1 MGGSSQ
7 TTNASSSTTKGPT
20 AEAKPY
26 LDPLY
31 QQGWGF
37 TNNIPQDYV
46 AQANPLMQSGVNQL
60 SNIAPSLGS
69 TGQPLVD
76 MATKIANGYFLDP
89 NNDPTFAG
97 LRTATVNPL
106 LDTLRNQVLPGLTGN
121 AITAGGVGGGP
132 SAFGGASL
140 GIPQQSALNDFSK
153 AATDAVARAAS
164 ASRTAGM
171 ALIPQAGNIAA
182 QGEQLRL
189 LPATVTGQAG
199 EMQRSFTQMA
209 IDDALKRY
217 GTGQSAQQQF
227 ANLIATGGYGTSD
240 TNSTST
246 TTQETSMAAQ
256 ILQGLSG
263 AAGIAGAMFGVPT
276 AGGASA
282 FSGISNLFK
291 GFAAPQGG
299 AGNPYY
305 NGSWQPAP
313 YAPT

>member
-7 TTNASSSTTKGPT
+7 TTESHAMTEKLPTK
-20 AEAKPY
+20 EAQKY

-46 AQANPLMQSGVNQL
+46 AQANPLMQSGAQQ
-60 SNIAPSLGS
+60 IANVAPTMGT

-76 MATKIANGYFLDP
+76 MATRIARGEFLDP

-106 LDTLRNQVLPGLTGN
+106 LDTLRNQVLPGLTGQ
-121 AITAGGVGGGP
+121 AIQAGGVGGGP

-140 GIPQQSALNDFSK
+140 GIPQESALNDFSK

-164 ASRTAGM
+164 QSRLAGM
-171 ALIPQAGNIAA
+171 SLIPQAGNIAA
-182 QGEQLRL
+182 QGEQLKL
-189 LPATVTGQAG
+189 LPGTVTGQAG

-217 GTGQSAQQQF
+217 GTGQDAQQKF
-227 ANLIATGGYGTSD
+227 ANLLATGGWGTQEQ
-240 TNSTST
+240 NATSK
-246 TTQETSMAAQ
+246 TTQETSTAAQ

-263 AAGIAGAMFGVPT
+263 AAGIAGAMFGVP
-276 AGGASA
+276 AGGTSA
-282 FSGISNLFK
+282 FSGIMNLFK
-291 GFAAPQGG
+291 GFGSPTGG
-299 AGNPYY
+299 GQPSNPYY
-305 NGSWQPAP
+305 SGGWTPAP
-313 YAPT
+313 YAA